1 MEIFKL
7 VEERKRISAVLVD
20 LVFEILSQSL
30 VMLVSL
36 SLVFEICV
44 GLYFP
49 MMGTLKGQIVP
60 EESRA
65 GIYNLYR
72 LPLNVIVVQPW
83 CLKFTQSPPSL

>member
-7 VEERKRISAVLVD
+7 VEERKRISTVLVD

-44 GLYFP
+44 L
-49 MMGTLKGQIVP
+49 
-60 EESRA
+60 
-65 GIYNLYR
+65 R
-72 LPLNVIVVQPW
+72 LLIAVDLVLGGVA
-83 CLKFTQSPPSL
+83 SG

>member
-44 GLYFP
+44 L
-49 MMGTLKGQIVP
+49 
-60 EESRA
+60 
-65 GIYNLYR
+65 R
-72 LPLNVIVVQPW
+72 LLIAVYLVLGGVA
-83 CLKFTQSPPSL
+83 CG

>member
-7 VEERKRISAVLVD
+7 VEERKRISTVLVD

-44 GLYFP
+44 L
-49 MMGTLKGQIVP
+49 
-60 EESRA
+60 
-65 GIYNLYR
+65 R
-72 LPLNVIVVQPW
+72 LLIAVDLVLSGVA
-83 CLKFTQSPPSL
+83 SG